1 MYPHALTLSCGSVSL
16 NPKTTVIVAPLRTAG
31 SFESSVGFSS
41 LCTVCLNFYEI
52 FFFFYGVFLFC
63 TMNFLYFFFY
73 VVNFNLNRRGGLK
86 LK

>member
-52 FFFFYGVFLFC
+52 FFFYGIFLFC

>member
-31 SFESSVGFSS
+31 SFESTVGFSS

-52 FFFFYGVFLFC
+52 FFFMV
-63 TMNFLYFFFY
+63 YFFFVLWTFY
-73 VVNFNLNRRGGLK
+73 TSFFTWLILTWIEGGGLS
-86 LK
+86 

>member
-52 FFFFYGVFLFC
+52 FFFLWRIS
-63 TMNFLYFFFY
+63 FLYYELFILLF
-73 VVNFNLNRRGGLK
+73 LRG
-86 LK
+86 